1 MRTFRATKGPFKEG
15 LFLTDDEIEATCVD
29 ELQRQGLFPA
39 SPQSIRV
46 DRFIEKRFGFSP
58 SYEDLPEGVV
68 GLTRFG
74 ARGPQEIVVSNE
86 LESDQST
93 AAMRRVRTTLAH
105 EAGHALFHAH
115 LFVLGQGQQLFGDWS
130 DKAKPK
136 VLCRDGERRGYQ
148 GEWWELHANKA
159 MASLLMPKR
168 LVQAALAPMMVPAGT
183 LGARVIPDGQRE
195 PAARTLADIF
205 DVNPIVARYRLDA
218 IIPTVSSSQ
227 LSL

>member
-29 ELQRQGLFPA
+29 ELQRQGLMPP
-39 SPQSIRV
+39 SPQAIRIE
-46 DRFIEKRFGFSP
+46 RFIEKRFGFSP
-58 SYEDLPEGVV
+58 SYEDLPSGVV

-74 ARGPQEIVVSNE
+74 AHGPQEIVVSNE
-86 LESDQST
+86 LEADQST
-93 AAMRRVRTTLAH
+93 PAMRRVRTTFAH
-105 EAGHALFHAH
+105 EVGHALFHAQ
-115 LFVLGQGQQLFGDWS
+115 LFVLGQGQQPFGDWS
-130 DKAKPK
+130 DKAKPM

-168 LVQAALAPMMVPAGT
+168 LVQAALATITVPAGS
-183 LGARVIPDGQRE
+183 LGARVIPNGQRE
-195 PAARTLADIF
+195 SAVRMLADIF
-205 DVNPIVARYRLDA
+205 DVNPVVARYRLDA
-218 IIPTVSSSQ
+218 IIPAVSSSQ